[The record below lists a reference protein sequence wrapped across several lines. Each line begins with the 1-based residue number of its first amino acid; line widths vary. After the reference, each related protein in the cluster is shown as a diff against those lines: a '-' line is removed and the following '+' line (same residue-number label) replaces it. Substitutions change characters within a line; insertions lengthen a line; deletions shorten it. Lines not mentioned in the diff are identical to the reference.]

1 LVSELLTASGQWN
14 EELNRAVFIPVDA
27 NAILRIPVRPQDDD
41 WWAWEL
47 EKHGEY
53 SVKSTYRKLVAMK
66 EADDDMRP
74 GGSGDASWNKIW
86 GLQVPP
92 KVKVFWCRV
101 LHEFLRA
108 KEILNWR
115 HIEPTAFC
123 DHCGAE
129 AESTMHIL

>member
-14 EELNRAVFIPVDA
+14 EELIRAVFIPVDA

-74 GGSGDASWNKIW
+74 GGSGDASWKKRF
-86 GLQVPP
+86 P
-92 KVKVFWCRV
+92 R
-101 LHEFLRA
+101 RS
-108 KEILNWR
+108 R
-115 HIEPTAFC
+115 YS
-123 DHCGAE
+123 GAGFFMN
-129 AESTMHIL
+129 SSGQRKS